1 MTGKDV
7 KDLLIEYI

>member
-7 KDLLIEYI
+7 KFQ